1 MVSGTRKGATP
12 SPLNE
17 RVWVSDYFAET
28 QPKMDSLIK
37 SRLRRNLYSIFG
49 EDVLQEAC
57 CRLMVIF
64 RRPRYAGIDATNW
77 REPDPRA
84 ILDRCAFTT
93 LNLTL
98 LEMIRGSKKFDHGA
112 EKMDQCSAN
121 PSAPVDDLAE
131 SRNKVAAALQ
141 ELPERYRDF
150 WQLAG
155 IEGRS
160 YKEIAEQ
167 WGVSEGLVRLIRFR
181 LVAALRSRLRQGREL
196 L

>member
-1 MVSGTRKGATP
+1 MVSGTRKGASP
-12 SPLNE
+12 SPLDE
-17 RVWVSDYFAET
+17 RVWFSDYFAQT

-57 CRLMVIF
+57 CRLMLIF

-77 REPDPRA
+77 REPGPRA

-98 LEMIRGSKKFDHGA
+98 LEMIRRSKKFDHGS
-112 EKMDQCSAN
+112 EKMDQFSAD
-121 PSAPVDDLAE
+121 SSSPVDELAE
-131 SRNKVAAALQ
+131 SRDKVAAALQ

-167 WGVSEGLVRLIRFR
+167 WGVSEGSVRVVRSR
-181 LVAALRSRLRQGREL
+181 LVAWLRLRLR
-196 L
+196 